1 MKRTFYL
8 LSRPFV
14 WLWKFLSS
22 GLTVLSNLIFLALVA
37 LAVTAVL
44 YTPEVRVPM
53 HSALLLAPEGDIVEQ
68 RSPMDPITKILNRLA
83 DNSLREETFL
93 QDILDTIQTAGDDR
107 RIKLLVLNTNRMGNA
122 SLDQIRTIG
131 AALDTFKGTGKKVI
145 AVGDNFNQAQYYLAS
160 WADKIYLHPM
170 GAVNI
175 RGFSV
180 FRFYA
185 RELLDKLAVNFH
197 VFRVGTFK
205 SAVEPL
211 LRDDM
216 STEEKENTGLW
227 LGKLWDIYC
236 DDIVKHRRLERQ
248 VFLDNVNQ
256 TVAQLSSVGGD
267 RARLALA
274 TGLVD
279 GLKNHREIEELL
291 IQEVGA
297 APGKDGFNSIG
308 FQEYLDT
315 VTPSYTDSQEKKEL
329 IGIITVSGNILPGK
343 GAAGQIGADDLI
355 KRIRKARQD
364 ARVKAIVLRIATGGG
379 SAFASELIREELAAA
394 RKDGKIVVVSMGAMA
409 ASGGYWLAAEADA
422 IVAAPTTLTGSIGI
436 FGAIPTVDKTL
447 AKIGLHSDG
456 IGTTNIA
463 HFGNLARPMSETEA
477 SAMQMDVE
485 RGYRQFI
492 DIVAKG
498 RHLSADQVEKLAE
511 GRVWDGATAL
521 KLGLVDRLGDLH
533 DAVDEAAKRAKI
545 PAESGYYLELTPDN
559 YLERLKRAEQPVEA
573 LMARLWPTALVPDS
587 LRRPIAEQLD
597 VFLPGNNDP
606 EGIYCHSLLP
616 LSALSFQ

>member
-22 GLTVLSNLIFLALVA
+22 GLAVLSNLIFLALVA
-37 LAVTAVL
+37 LAVTAIL

-93 QDILDTIQTAGDDR
+93 QDILDTIHAAGDDR
-107 RIKLLVLNTNRMGNA
+107 RIKLLVLNTNRMGTA

-131 AALDTFKGTGKKVI
+131 AALDTFKHTGKKVI

-185 RELLDKLAVNFH
+185 RELIDKLAINFH

-236 DDIVKHRRLERQ
+236 EDVVKHRKLERQ

-256 TVAQLSSVGGD
+256 TVAQLGSVGGD

-279 GLKNHREIEELL
+279 GLKNHREMEELL
-291 IQEVGA
+291 IQEVGP
-297 APGKDGFNSIG
+297 APGKEGFNSIG

-315 VTPSYTDSQEKKEL
+315 VTPSYTDSREKKEL

-343 GAAGQIGADDLI
+343 GAAGQIGADDLV

-409 ASGGYWLAAEADA
+409 ASGGYWLAADADA

-436 FGAIPTVDKTL
+436 FGAIPSVDKTL

-456 IGTTNIA
+456 IGTTDIA
-463 HFGNLARPMSETEA
+463 HFGNLTRPMSDAEA
-477 SAMQMDVE
+477 STMQMDVE

-498 RHLSADQVEKLAE
+498 RRMSAEQVEKLAE

-545 PAESGYYLELTPDN
+545 PAENGYYLELAPDN
-559 YLERLKRAEQPVEA
+559 YLERFKRAEQPIEA
-573 LMARLWPTALVPDS
+573 LMARLWPAALIPDS
-587 LRRPIAEQLD
+587 LRRPMVEQLD
-597 VFLPGNNDP
+597 VFVPGNNDP